1 MFEPKVKLS
10 KDLYD
15 RLRARAEEKG
25 YASTDE
31 FILHVLEQVAKPHDS
46 GPADDE
52 LIAKQLKGLGYLD

>member
-10 KDLYD
+10 KDLYE

-25 YASTDE
+25 YASAEE
-31 FILHVLEQVAKPHDS
+31 FILHVLEQVAKPADS
-46 GPADDE
+46 GQPDDE